1 MEFECIVVGSH
12 LRYDGVRQRPQH
24 IVSRLARR
32 APVLF
37 VEEPFAA
44 QNDENERIVH
54 DGVDILRPRR
64 RGGDGSID
72 TSLERCVTDWIGERP
87 VLFWLYSPMM
97 SALADVAP
105 AAPLV
110 YDCMDEL
117 AAFAFAP
124 ASMRERERA
133 LLERA
138 DIVFAGG
145 RSLYDGRR
153 ALGDKVRLEPSG
165 VECERFEAAA
175 SLAMHPLF
183 AHLARP
189 LCAYVGVI
197 DERIDL
203 AIVERLAECV
213 PSVALVGPVVKIE
226 PSAVPRRANVH
237 CTGQM
242 PYADLPALLAGTD
255 VAIMPFAR
263 NAATEAISPT
273 KTLEYLAAGKP
284 VVSTSIT
291 DVVAD
296 FSDIVTLADGP
307 EAFTRACLE
316 SAPNRQR
323 SERGSARARRHSWD
337 AIVERM
343 WAALERE

>member
-1 MEFECIVVGSH
+1 MQFQCIVVGSH

-32 APVLF
+32 VPVLF
-37 VEEPFAA
+37 VEEPLSSAS
-44 QNDENERIVH
+44 DENELIAT
-54 DGVDILRPRR
+54 DGLEVLRPRR
-64 RGGDGSID
+64 RDGDGSVD
-72 TSLERCVTDWIGERP
+72 AALQRRVAAWIGARP
-87 VLFWLYSPMM
+87 VLFWFYSPML
-97 SALADVAP
+97 SALADVVP
-105 AAPLV
+105 EAPLV

-124 ASMRERERA
+124 GAMRDRERA
-133 LLERA
+133 LLARA
-138 DIVFAGG
+138 GLVFAGG
-145 RSLYDGRR
+145 RSLYDARR
-153 ALGDKVRLEPSG
+153 ALGAKVRLEPSG
-165 VECERFEAAA
+165 VESERFATAA
-175 SLAMHPLF
+175 SLEMHPLF

-189 LCAYVGVI
+189 LCAYVGVV

-203 AIVERLAECV
+203 AIVERLADRV

-226 PSAVPRRANVH
+226 PRAVPRRANVH

-263 NAATEAISPT
+263 NAATEHISPT

-284 VVSTSIT
+284 VVSTSIA

-296 FSDIVTLADGP
+296 FGDIVTLADGP
-307 EAFTRACLE
+307 EAFADACAEVAPHAGRRA
-316 SAPNRQR
+316 
-323 SERGSARARRHSWD
+323 RGLARAQGHSWN